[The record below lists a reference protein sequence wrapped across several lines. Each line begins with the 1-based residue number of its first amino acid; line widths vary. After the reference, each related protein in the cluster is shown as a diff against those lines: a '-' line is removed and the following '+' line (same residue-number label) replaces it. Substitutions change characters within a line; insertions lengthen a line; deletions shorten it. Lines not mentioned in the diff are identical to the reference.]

1 MKLKISK
8 AVKSS
13 ANSNLYSHTHTHKH
27 NQTYGSKR
35 GHAYLEGHLVFGHI
49 AQDNEAFFLRV
60 SRTEAELL
68 CRAAGKE
75 EALTVKRELLQRQDW
90 VETKSLGLKNSPK
103 L

>member
-1 MKLKISK
+1 MVLKILK
-8 AVKSS
+8 AVKPS
-13 ANSNLYSHTHTHKH
+13 ANSNLCTHTH
-27 NQTYGSKR
+27 QTCGSKR

-75 EALTVKRELLQRQDW
+75 EALTVKRELLQRRVW
-90 VETKSLGLKNSPK
+90 VETKSLGLKNSP
-103 L
+103 